1 MMEAFQLKDFARKK
15 CIGSIPCKFTTYQ
28 HHPNK
33 VFESIYPELRITM
46 SSLFE
51 QKDASVSYNF
61 SSLLSEAGG
70 IMGLFL
76 GWSFLSMIL
85 YSISFLPKQRFETLL
100 NDMLTIALIIGF
112 FFWSKDL
119 FQSYMNESESFEV
132 QVERVGN
139 ELEPPFITVCP
150 VIDVWNYANL
160 TYYPSIPDNLSDYVL
175 CVRLYSSEFFQGLKK
190 CLVTNP
196 DMYSFIFNM
205 DTAYSPQ
212 FLPTLTLLSEKEEK
226 ALDIGLWKRVFHER
240 YGLCYT
246 LDSKHWKR

>member
-1 MMEAFQLKDFARKK
+1 MYSSWFFVFYTQ
-15 CIGSIPCKFTTYQ
+15 KFEYINEYWFRGWPNIDGTY
-28 HHPNK
+28 
-33 VFESIYPELRITM
+33 
-46 SSLFE
+46 
-51 QKDASVSYNF
+51 
-61 SSLLSEAGG
+61 G
-70 IMGLFL
+70 I
-76 GWSFLSMIL
+76 
-85 YSISFLPKQRFETLL
+85 
-100 NDMLTIALIIGF
+100 
-112 FFWSKDL
+112 
-119 FQSYMNESESFEV
+119 NESESFEV

-212 FLPTLTLLSEKEEK
+212 FLPTLTLLSEQEEK

>member
-1 MMEAFQLKDFARKK
+1 MFKIRTWEPGPVLGNLDLNKTLVGDPYSGTWTRTREPGPVLGNPDPYSFMYSSWFFVFYTQ
-15 CIGSIPCKFTTYQ
+15 KFEYINEYWFRGWPNIDGTY
-28 HHPNK
+28 
-33 VFESIYPELRITM
+33 
-46 SSLFE
+46 
-51 QKDASVSYNF
+51 
-61 SSLLSEAGG
+61 G
-70 IMGLFL
+70 I
-76 GWSFLSMIL
+76 
-85 YSISFLPKQRFETLL
+85 
-100 NDMLTIALIIGF
+100 
-112 FFWSKDL
+112 
-119 FQSYMNESESFEV
+119 NESESFEV

-212 FLPTLTLLSEKEEK
+212 FLPTLTLLSEQEEK

>member
-1 MMEAFQLKDFARKK
+1 MMEAFQLKEVARKK

-85 YSISFLPKQRFETLL
+85 YLISFLPKQRFETLL
-100 NDMLTIALIIGF
+100 NEMLTIALIVGF

-132 QVERVGN
+132 QLERVGN

-150 VIDVWNYANL
+150 VIDVLYYADL
-160 TYYPSIPDNLSDYVL
+160 IYPPIPDNLSEYVL
-175 CVRLYSSEFFQGLKK
+175 CMRLYPSDFFQGLKK
-190 CLVTNP
+190 CLVSNP

-205 DTAYSPQ
+205 DSPQ
-212 FLPTLTLLSEKEEK
+212 FIPTLTLLSDQEEK
-226 ALDIGLWKRVFHER
+226 NLDIGLWARVFHEK

-246 LDSKHWKR
+246 LDSKYWKR

>member
-1 MMEAFQLKDFARKK
+1 MEAFQLKEAAKKK
-15 CIGSIPCKFTTYQ
+15 CIGSIACKFTTYKN
-28 HHPNK
+28 HPNTW
-33 VFESIYPELRITM
+33 FETIYPELRITM
-46 SSLFE
+46 SSMFE
-51 QKDASVSYNF
+51 QKDTSISYNF

-85 YSISFLPKQRFETLL
+85 YLISFLPKQRFETIL
-100 NDMLTIALIIGF
+100 NEFLTIALIIGF

-139 ELEPPFITVCP
+139 ELKPPFITVCP
-150 VIDVWNYANL
+150 IIDVWYYSTNL
-160 TYYPSIPDNLSDYVL
+160 YPPLPGNLFQYLS
-175 CVRLYSSEFFQGLKK
+175 CMRLYSSDFFQGLKK

-205 DTAYSPQ
+205 DMALSPQ
-212 FLPTLTLLSEKEEK
+212 FLPTLTLLSEQEEK
-226 ALDIGLWKRVFHER
+226 AFDIGLWKRVFHEK